1 MDYPRPCGCK
11 GCRTCLKCEEEY
23 NIRKKDFAN
32 VFKVSLISSHNFDIF
47 FN

>member
-23 NIRKKDFAN
+23 NIGKKNFTN
-32 VFKVSLISSHNFDIF
+32 IFKVSLMIF
-47 FN
+47 C